1 MAATASTN
9 LVLTQNCTNNPLMV
23 TVTVT
28 DATNNQSNGSAVVT
42 VSGNQGAY
50 TLLWSTNTSELNNVA
65 PGEYT
70 LTYTDANCTDTLTVT
85 IGNSNVSTNLFESDL
100 NVFFVY
106 PNPASTYITLSS
118 EILGLSNVTI
128 LDAVGRIVYEE
139 SGINLTNY
147 TIQTADFGTGTY
159 VIRVE
164 NAAGLY
170 SNLFVKK

>member
-1 MAATASTN
+1 M
-9 LVLTQNCTNNPLMV
+9 L

-70 LTYTDANCTDTLTVT
+70 LTYTDENCTDSLTVT
-85 IGNSNVSTNLFESDL
+85 IGNSNISANLFESEL

-106 PNPASTYITLSS
+106 PNPASTYINLSS

-139 SGINLTNY
+139 SGIDLTKH
-147 TIQTADFGTGTY
+147 TIQTADLGTGTY
-159 VIRVE
+159 MIRVE

-170 SNLFVKK
+170 SKLFVKK